1 VRALGRVVGFAA
13 FGVSAFGASVFAV
26 SVFAGS
32 AFGAGVLG
40 ALDVDR
46 LTAPAD
52 FAGFT
57 ASVVGAAAFGAAFV
71 DVTLRV
77 DAPRRGALLATV
89 VLMR

>member
-13 FGVSAFGASVFAV
+13 FGVSAFGASV
-26 SVFAGS
+26 
-32 AFGAGVLG
+32 LG
-40 ALDVDR
+40 GLDVDR
-46 LTAPAD
+46 LTAAAD

>member
-1 VRALGRVVGFAA
+1 VRALGRLVGLAA
-13 FGVSAFGASVFAV
+13 FGASVFGVSAFGV
-26 SVFAGS
+26 SVFAGL
-32 AFGAGVLG
+32 AG
-40 ALDVDR
+40 DR